1 MSPKMRKL
9 YKTVNSRL
17 KTSSWNSY
25 RKFVIAVCQANPD
38 APSSSLMAG
47 YFRSGD
53 FDRALSLAD
62 SLSGTMYPD
71 AWQHFQANQIAA
83 LVRKYPFP
91 KGTVATD
98 PEGEAKR
105 KFWKAEHSCNRVNQ
119 RFRAYNKRSPY
130 EHLLSRARG
139 FIRYVIGD
147 APNLHE
153 IVSKCNFGPGANVGV
168 HGDATNAARKILS
181 DRWSVTPGAVVTS
194 YFALSS
200 DHRLLEV
207 MLRGSG
213 DYYSVDPAKAMQYY
227 RSKID
232 VIPNNKIVF
241 VPKTARVHR
250 TIAIEPLLN
259 GFLQKGTDLAMRKRL
274 ARVGIDL
281 EDQTVNQRFALSGSL
296 DDSAAGFVTID
307 LSAASDSMATEVV
320 RNLLPPE
327 WFAFLNQLRSGTGE
341 LDGEQFTFNKFCS
354 MGNGFC
360 FPLETLIFASI
371 CHACGCSS
379 AGTDFA
385 VYGDDIIV
393 QKSRSEAVISLLRV
407 CGFRTNS
414 DKTFLEGPFR
424 ESCGADYFRG
434 IDVRPL
440 TLKFELDS
448 IESLFKLLNLSL
460 RNSFTRDFFGPV
472 RRDIISRI
480 PEQFQFFRPYKGNED
495 SGIDSVGSEHLS
507 SPHVRWNI
515 SQQCW
520 KWKEFVHPAIED
532 PLPKTHDFYSSVL
545 VRAALSGATGDKP
558 FTYRRRTGTK
568 VQNDVSHS
576 GAHSTWTPR
585 PCGGPSSS
593 LRGLP
598 AAVTALPRR
607 P

>member
-17 KTSSWNSY
+17 KTNSWNSY
-25 RKFVIAVCQANPD
+25 RKFVIAVCQANPE

-53 FDRALSLAD
+53 FDKALSLAD
-62 SLSGTMYPD
+62 SLSGTVYPD
-71 AWQHFQANQIAA
+71 AWQHFQANQLAA

-91 KGTVATD
+91 KGKVRTE
-98 PEGEAKR
+98 PEEEAKR
-105 KFWKAEHSCNRVNQ
+105 KFWKAEHSCSRINQ
-119 RFRAYNKRSPY
+119 RFKAYNKRSPY

-139 FIRYVIGD
+139 FIQYVLGD
-147 APNLHE
+147 APNLRE
-153 IVSKCNFGPGANVGV
+153 IVSKSDFGPGANVGV
-168 HGDATNAARKILS
+168 HGDATSSARKILS
-181 DRWSVTPGAVVTS
+181 ESWSVTPGAVVTS
-194 YFALSS
+194 WFAFTN
-200 DHRLLEV
+200 DHRILEV
-207 MLRGSG
+207 MLRDSG
-213 DYYSVDPAKAMQYY
+213 DYYSVNPETAMQYF
-227 RSKID
+227 RQRLD

-241 VPKTARVHR
+241 VPKTAKVHR

-259 GFLQKGTDLAMRKRL
+259 GYLQKGTDLAMRKRL

-281 EDQTVNQRFALSGSL
+281 EDQSVNQRFAKAGSL

-307 LSAASDSMATEVV
+307 LSAASDSMAIEVV
-320 RNLLPPE
+320 RNLLPPA
-327 WFAFLNQLRSGTGE
+327 WFEFLNHLRSGMGE
-341 LDGEQFTFNKFCS
+341 LDGEQFTFSKFCS

-371 CHACGCSS
+371 CHACGCSN
-379 AGTDFA
+379 AGTDYA

-393 QKSRSEAVISLLRV
+393 QKSRSEAVISLLGV

-414 DKTFLEGPFR
+414 DKTFLSGPFR

-460 RNSFTRDFFGPV
+460 RNSFTRDFFGSV
-472 RRDIISRI
+472 RNDIVSWI
-480 PEQFQFFRPYKGNED
+480 PEQFRFFRPYKGNED

-507 SPHVRWNI
+507 CPFVRWNVH
-515 SQQCW
+515 QQCW
-520 KWKEFVHPAIED
+520 KWKEFVHPAVED

-558 FTYRRRTGTK
+558 FTYRRKTGTK
-568 VQNDVSHS
+568 VKDNISHS
-576 GAHSTWTPR
+576 GSQSTWIPH
-585 PCGGPSSS
+585 PCGHALDS

-607 P
+607 Q